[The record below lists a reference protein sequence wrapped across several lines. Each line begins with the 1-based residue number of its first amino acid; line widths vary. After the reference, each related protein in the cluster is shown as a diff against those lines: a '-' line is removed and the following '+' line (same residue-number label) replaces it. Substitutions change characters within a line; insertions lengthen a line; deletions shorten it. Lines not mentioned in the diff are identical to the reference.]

1 MPAFKY
7 SEPYTGGRIYTSKGK
22 SAMGWSFC
30 SYMFRTKRNN
40 LSKELQMTDRL
51 EPGTFHAQAF
61 KLVQA
66 KDRNRYQCST
76 Y

>member
-7 SEPYTGGRIYTSKGK
+7 SEPQEAESTLVKENQ
-22 SAMGWSFC
+22 GWSFC
-30 SYMFRTKRNN
+30 SYMFRTKSNN
-40 LSKELQMTDRL
+40 LSKELQMIDRL
-51 EPGTFHAQAF
+51 EPGTFHSQTF

-76 Y
+76 YL